1 MTENNIVILRGNL
14 AEDPYLQTL
23 PNGTA
28 YLRFRL
34 VVERGPSQMPRD
46 LKGKE
51 VQRADLIRVVR
62 YGLQAEVD
70 YFYLRKSA
78 EVVVFGWNQSRPYL
92 DRKGGR
98 EVQRLQLEVNAQGIV
113 LGRNCHFERGDRQR
127 VEVLAGQG
135 QESADTSL
143 EASFKMSD
151 PILKLLSIEA
161 D

>member
-46 LKGKE
+46 LKGQD
-51 VQRADLIRVVR
+51 VQRADLMRIVR
-62 YGLQAEVD
+62 YGVQAEVD
-70 YFYLRKSA
+70 YFYLRKGA
-78 EVVVFGWNQSRPYL
+78 AVVVFGWNQSRPYI
-92 DRKGGR
+92 DRKSGR
-98 EVQRLQLEVNAQGIV
+98 DIQRLQLEVNAQFIV
-113 LGRNCHFERGDRQR
+113 YGRNCNFERGDRQR
-127 VEVLAGQG
+127 AEIMERLGQPQPEIQTESGLAL
-135 QESADTSL
+135 A
-143 EASFKMSD
+143 D
-151 PILKLLSIEA
+151 PILKLLSAEA